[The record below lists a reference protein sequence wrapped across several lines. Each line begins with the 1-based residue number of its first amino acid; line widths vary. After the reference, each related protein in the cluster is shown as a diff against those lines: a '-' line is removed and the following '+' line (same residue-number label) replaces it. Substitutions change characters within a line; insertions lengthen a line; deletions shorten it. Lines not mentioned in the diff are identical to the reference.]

1 MKTHLLHAMCLGL
14 GFGVLP
20 ALAQLPAPNAAGVSA
35 GHDIMS
41 VKDLDSANKF
51 WNALGAEPGQLG
63 TLKLIKLPGVLY
75 LMRAYDTKGGTVLK
89 GGTEGSSV
97 EYVGY
102 KVKNLKD
109 TLAKMDAAGFKPM
122 PGATKIRAFLL
133 TPDAIKV
140 RLVEDRSLATPVA
153 SDMIQMDVSNVKEA
167 QAWYEKWFGAKLVK
181 DGNETVADIP
191 GHRILFVQAK
201 GPVETTKGRAFDRIG
216 LEVKNVEGVCKNLD
230 GAGIKLDGKGFARA
244 KGMDL
249 AVCVITDP
257 WGTYIE
263 ISEGLAAVK

>member
-1 MKTHLLHAMCLGL
+1 MKISLPPLLCLAA
-14 GFGVLP
+14 LP
-20 ALAQLPAPNAAGVSA
+20 MLAQLPAPNAAGVSA
-35 GHDIMS
+35 GHDIMF
-41 VKDLDSANKF
+41 VKDLEGANRF
-51 WNALGAEPGQLG
+51 WNALGGEPAQLG
-63 TLKLIKLPGVLY
+63 TLKLTKLPGVLY
-75 LMRAYDTKGGTVLK
+75 LMRMGDNK

-102 KVKNLKD
+102 KVKNLKE
-109 TLAKMDAAGFKPM
+109 TLTKMDAAGFKPM
-122 PGATKIRAFLL
+122 PGATAKQAFLL

-140 RLVEDRSLATPVA
+140 RLVEDRSIATPVA
-153 SDMIQMDVSNVKEA
+153 SNMIQMDVSNVKDA
-167 QAWYEKWFGAKLVK
+167 QVWYEKWFGARLVK
-181 DGNETVADIP
+181 DGKETLADIP
-191 GHRILFVQAK
+191 GHRILFVEAK
-201 GPVETTKGRAFDRIG
+201 SPVAPTKGRAFDRIG
-216 LEVKNVEGVCKNLD
+216 LEVKNVEDVCKRLD

>member
-1 MKTHLLHAMCLGL
+1 MKISLLPVVALCLSL
-14 GFGVLP
+14 GALP
-20 ALAQLPAPNAAGVSA
+20 TLAQLPAPNAAGVSA
-35 GHDIMS
+35 GHDIMI
-41 VKDLDSANKF
+41 VKDLDGANRF
-51 WNALGAEPGQLG
+51 WSALGGEPAQLAQ
-63 TLKLIKLPGVLY
+63 LKLTKLPGVLY
-75 LMRAYDTKGGTVLK
+75 LMRMGDNK

-102 KVKNLKD
+102 KVKNLRE

-122 PGATKIRAFLL
+122 PGATATQAFLL

-140 RLVEDRSLATPVA
+140 RLSEDRKLSTPVA

-167 QAWYEKWFGAKLVK
+167 QAWYEKWFGAKMIK
-181 DGNETVADIP
+181 DGKETVADIP
-191 GHRILFVQAK
+191 GHHILFVEAK
-201 GPVETTKGRAFDRIG
+201 TPVVGTKGRAFDRIG
-216 LEVKNVEGVCKNLD
+216 LEVKNVEDKCKQLD
-230 GAGIKLDGKGFARA
+230 GAGIKLDGKGYNKA
-244 KGMDL
+244 KNMDL

>member
-1 MKTHLLHAMCLGL
+1 MCLGL
-14 GFGVLP
+14 GLGGLP
-20 ALAQLPAPNAAGVSA
+20 MLAQLAAPNAAGVSA
-35 GHDIMS
+35 GHDIMI
-41 VKDLDSANKF
+41 VKDLDGANKF
-51 WNALGAEPGQLG
+51 WDALGAGSGLLG
-63 TLKLIKLPGVLY
+63 TMKLIKFPGVLY
-75 LMRAYDTKGGTVLK
+75 LMRKGDNK

-109 TLAKMDAAGFKPM
+109 ILAKMDAAGFKPM
-122 PGATKIRAFLL
+122 PGATKNRAFLL

-140 RLVEDRSLATPVA
+140 RLVEDRRLATPVA
-153 SDMIQMDVSNVKEA
+153 SDMIQMAVPNVKEA

-181 DGNETVADIP
+181 DGNETLADIP

-201 GPVETTKGRAFDRIG
+201 GPVEPTKGRAFDRIG
-216 LEVKNVEGVCKNLD
+216 LEVKNVENVCKNLD

-249 AVCVITDP
+249 AVCVIADP
-257 WGTYIE
+257 WGTSIE
-263 ISEGLAAVK
+263 ISEGLASVK

>member
-1 MKTHLLHAMCLGL
+1 MKLRLPLALCLGL
-14 GFGVLP
+14 GALP
-20 ALAQLPAPNAAGVSA
+20 ILAQLPAPNAAGASA
-35 GHDIMS
+35 GHDIMI
-41 VKDLDSANKF
+41 VKDLDGANKF
-51 WNALGAEPGQLG
+51 WNTLGGEPGQLG
-63 TLKLIKLPGVLY
+63 TLKLTKLPGVLY
-75 LMRAYDTKGGTVLK
+75 LMRKGDNK

-97 EYVGY
+97 GYVGY

-122 PGATKIRAFLL
+122 PGATKNRAFLL

-140 RLVEDRSLATPVA
+140 RLTEDRSLATPVA
-153 SDMIQMDVSNVKEA
+153 SHMIEMNVANVKEA
-167 QAWYEKWFGAKLVK
+167 QAWYEKWFGAKMVK
-181 DGNETVADIP
+181 DGNETLADIP
-191 GHRILFVQAK
+191 GHRILFVETK
-201 GPVETTKGRAFDRIG
+201 TPVEPTKGRAFDRIG
-216 LEVKNVEGVCKNLD
+216 LEVKNVENVCKSLD

>member
-1 MKTHLLHAMCLGL
+1 MKLRLPLALCLGS
-14 GFGVLP
+14 GALP
-20 ALAQLPAPNAAGVSA
+20 MLAQLPAPNAAGASA
-35 GHDIMS
+35 GHDIMI
-41 VKDLDSANKF
+41 VKDLDGANKF
-51 WNALGAEPGQLG
+51 WNALGGEPAQLG
-63 TLKLIKLPGVLY
+63 TLKLTKLPGVLY
-75 LMRAYDTKGGTVLK
+75 LMRKGDNK

-97 EYVGY
+97 GYVGY

-122 PGATKIRAFLL
+122 PGATKNRAFLL

-140 RLVEDRSLATPVA
+140 RLTEDRSLATPVA
-153 SDMIQMDVSNVKEA
+153 CHMIEMNVANVKEA
-167 QAWYEKWFGAKLVK
+167 QAWYEKWFGAKMVK
-181 DGNETVADIP
+181 DGNETLADIP
-191 GHRILFVQAK
+191 GHRILFVETK
-201 GPVETTKGRAFDRIG
+201 TPVEPTKGRAFDRIG
-216 LEVKNVEGVCKNLD
+216 LEVKNVENVCKSLD

>member
-1 MKTHLLHAMCLGL
+1 M
-14 GFGVLP
+14 
-20 ALAQLPAPNAAGVSA
+20 LAQLPAPNAAGVSA
-35 GHDIMS
+35 GHDIMI
-41 VKDLDSANKF
+41 VKDLDGANKF

-75 LMRAYDTKGGTVLK
+75 LMRKGDNK
-89 GGTEGSSV
+89 GGTEDSSV

-102 KVKNLKD
+102 KVKNLKE

-122 PGATKIRAFLL
+122 PGATATRAFLL

-140 RLVEDRSLATPVA
+140 RLVEDRSIATPVA
-153 SDMIQMDVSNVKEA
+153 SDMIQMDVPNVKEA
-167 QAWYEKWFGAKLVK
+167 QAWYEKWFGAKMIK
-181 DGNETVADIP
+181 DGKETVADIP
-191 GHRILFVQAK
+191 GHHILFLETK
-201 GPVETTKGRAFDRIG
+201 TPVAGTKGRAFDRIG
-216 LEVKNVEGVCKNLD
+216 LEVKNVEDVCKNLD